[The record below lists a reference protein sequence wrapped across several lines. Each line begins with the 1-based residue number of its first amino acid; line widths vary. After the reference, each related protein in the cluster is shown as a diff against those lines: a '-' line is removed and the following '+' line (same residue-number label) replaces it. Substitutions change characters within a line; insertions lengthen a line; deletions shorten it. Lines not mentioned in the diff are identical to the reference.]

1 MTIILEYVYQKDI
14 FVKSNFLLHNKYYKF
29 FFTISI
35 LTQALLFVILLPFV
49 GALVSTFQLI
59 IYYFYLFLGGI
70 FDNIFKFFF

>member
-1 MTIILEYVYQKDI
+1 M
-14 FVKSNFLLHNKYYKF
+14 
-29 FFTISI
+29 
-35 LTQALLFVILLPFV
+35 QALLFVILLPFV